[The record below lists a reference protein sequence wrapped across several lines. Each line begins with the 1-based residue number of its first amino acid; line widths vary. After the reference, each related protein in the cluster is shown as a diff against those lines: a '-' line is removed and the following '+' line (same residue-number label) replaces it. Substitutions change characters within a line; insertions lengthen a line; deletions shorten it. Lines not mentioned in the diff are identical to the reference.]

1 MDIDVSDLTFQLKD
15 KNLFKQQCFI
25 DGEWV
30 DSDSG
35 DTFDVYNPS
44 DLSLVG
50 TMPNVSKNE
59 TIRAIEAANSS
70 WNNWKK
76 LTGKDRSIIIRRWH
90 ELILENIDDLALI
103 MTLENGKPIA
113 DSRGEIIY
121 ASWFTDWFSE
131 EAKRTYGK
139 TIPST
144 MADRRIMTIKQ
155 AIGVCGIITP
165 WNFPAAMITR
175 KVAPALAAGCPVV
188 IKPAGSTPFSATA
201 LVELAHRAGMPKGVI
216 NLVSVSEEK
225 VAEVGDEL
233 CTNKYVRKI
242 SFTGSTNVGRALIAK
257 AASTIKKVSMELGG
271 HAPLIIFDD
280 ADIDEAVEGAMANK
294 YRNSGQVC
302 VSANRIFVHEK
313 IYDEFAKKFSEKSA
327 ALKVSDGRE
336 DGAQIGP
343 LITMAAI
350 NKVHSH
356 VEDAVEKGA
365 TVMTGGSLDNAGKQF
380 YKPTVMTNVTNKMKI
395 FYEETFGPIAPLIKF
410 STEEEVIEMAN
421 DTNYGLAS
429 YFYSRDIG
437 RIYRVAEALEYGM
450 VGVNAGVISTEV
462 APFGGIKESG
472 IGREGAAEGIDEYLE
487 TKYMLIAGINT

>member
-313 IYDEFAKKFSEKSA
+313 VYDDFAKKFSEKSA

-365 TVMTGGSLDNAGKQF
+365 TIMTGGSLDNAGKQF
-380 YKPTVMTNVTNKMKI
+380 YKPTVLTNVTNKMKI

-421 DTNYGLAS
+421 DTNYGLAG

>member
-1 MDIDVSDLTFQLKD
+1 MDIDAGGLVFQLKD
-15 KNLFKQQCFI
+15 QGLFKQQCFI
-25 DGEWV
+25 NGEWV
-30 DSDSG
+30 DSDNG
-35 DTFDVYNPS
+35 DTFDVINPS
-44 DLSLVG
+44 DLTIVG
-50 TMPNVSKNE
+50 TMPNASKTE
-59 TIRAIEAANSS
+59 TIRAIDAANTS
-70 WNNWKK
+70 WSDWKK

-90 ELILENIDDLALI
+90 QLILDNIDDLALI

-113 DSRGEIIY
+113 DSRGEIVY

-144 MADRRIMTIKQ
+144 MAGRRIMTIKQ
-155 AIGVCGIITP
+155 PIGVCGIITP

-201 LVELAHRAGMPKGVI
+201 LVELAHRAGVPKGVI
-216 NLVSVSEEK
+216 NLISVSEEN

-233 CTNKYVRKI
+233 CTKKNVRKI
-242 SFTGSTNVGRALIAK
+242 SFTGSTNVGRSLIAK
-257 AASTIKKVSMELGG
+257 TASTIKKVSMELGG
-271 HAPLIIFDD
+271 HAPLIIFED

-313 IYDEFAKKFSEKSA
+313 IYDNFAKILSEKSA

-343 LITMAAI
+343 LITMSAV
-350 NKVHSH
+350 NKVQSH
-356 VEDAVEKGA
+356 VDDAVEKGA

-380 YKPTVMTNVTNKMKI
+380 FKPTVMTNVTNKMKI
-395 FYEETFGPIAPLIKF
+395 FYEETFGPVAPLIKF
-410 STEEEVIEMAN
+410 STEEEVIKMAN
-421 DTNYGLAS
+421 DTNYGLAG

-450 VGVNAGVISTEV
+450 IGINAGVISSEV

-487 TKYMLIAGINT
+487 TKYMMFAGIDS

>member
-1 MDIDVSDLTFQLKD
+1 MDIDNGGLTFQLKD
-15 KNLFKQQCFI
+15 QNLFKQQCFI
-25 DGEWV
+25 NGEWV
-30 DSDSG
+30 NSDNG
-35 DTFDVYNPS
+35 NTFDVYNPS
-44 DLSLVG
+44 DLTLVG
-50 TMPNVSKNE
+50 SMPNCSKSD
-59 TIRAIEAANSS
+59 TIKAIEAANNS
-70 WNNWKK
+70 WGAWKK
-76 LTGKDRSIIIRRWH
+76 LTGKDRSIIIRKWH

-144 MADRRIMTIKQ
+144 MADRRMMSIKQ
-155 AIGVCGIITP
+155 PIGVCGIITP

-175 KVAPALAAGCPVV
+175 KIAPALAAGCPVV

-201 LVELAHRAGMPKGVI
+201 LVELAHRAGVPKGVI
-216 NLVSVSEEK
+216 NLISVSEEN
-225 VAEVGDEL
+225 VSEVGDEL
-233 CTNKYVRKI
+233 CTNKHVRKI

-271 HAPLIIFDD
+271 HAPLIIFED
-280 ADIDEAVEGAMANK
+280 ADLDEAVEGAMANK

-302 VSANRIFVHEK
+302 VSANRIFVHEN
-313 IYDEFAKKFSEKSA
+313 IYDEFAKKFSDKSA

-343 LITMAAI
+343 LITMSAVE
-350 NKVHSH
+350 KVQSH
-356 VEDAVEKGA
+356 VEDAVNKGA
-365 TVMTGGSLDNAGKQF
+365 KVITGGTLDNAGKQF
-380 YKPTVMTNVTNKMKI
+380 YKPTVMTGVTNDMKI
-395 FYEETFGPIAPLIKF
+395 FYEETFGPVAPLIKF
-410 STEEEVIEMAN
+410 SSEEEVIEMAN
-421 DTNYGLAS
+421 DTNYGLAG

-450 VGVNAGVISTEV
+450 VGINAGVISTEV

-487 TKYMLIAGINT
+487 TKYMLIAGIDN

>member
-1 MDIDVSDLTFQLKD
+1 MDIDAGGLVFQLKD
-15 KNLFKQQCFI
+15 QSLFKQKCFI
-25 DGEWV
+25 NGEWV
-30 DSDSG
+30 NSDNG
-35 DTFDVYNPS
+35 DTFDVINPS
-44 DLSLVG
+44 DLTVVG
-50 TMPNVSKNE
+50 TMPNASKKE
-59 TIRAIEAANSS
+59 TIRAIDAANNS
-70 WNNWKK
+70 WSDWKK

-103 MTLENGKPIA
+103 MTLENGKPIP
-113 DSRGEIIY
+113 DSRGEIVY

-144 MADRRIMTIKQ
+144 MAGRRIMTIKQ
-155 AIGVCGIITP
+155 PIGVCGIITP

-201 LVELAHRAGMPKGVI
+201 LVELAHRAGVPKGVI
-216 NLVSVSEEK
+216 NLISVSEEN

-233 CTNKYVRKI
+233 CTNKDVRKI

-257 AASTIKKVSMELGG
+257 TASTIKKVSMELGG
-271 HAPLIIFDD
+271 HAPFIVFED

-313 IYDEFAKKFSEKSA
+313 IYDDFAKRLSDKSA
-327 ALKVSDGRE
+327 SLLVSDGRE

-343 LITMAAI
+343 LITMAAV
-350 NKVHSH
+350 NKVQSH
-356 VEDAVEKGA
+356 VDDAVEKGA

-395 FYEETFGPIAPLIKF
+395 FYEETFGPVAPLIKF
-410 STEEEVIEMAN
+410 STEEEVIKMAN
-421 DTNYGLAS
+421 DTNYGLAG

-450 VGVNAGVISTEV
+450 VGINAGVISSEV

-487 TKYMLIAGINT
+487 TKYMMFAGID

>member
-1 MDIDVSDLTFQLKD
+1 MDIDAGGLVFQLKD
-15 KNLFKQQCFI
+15 QSLFKQKCFI
-25 DGEWV
+25 NGEWV
-30 DSDSG
+30 NSDNG
-35 DTFDVYNPS
+35 DTFDVINPS
-44 DLSLVG
+44 DLTVVG
-50 TMPNVSKNE
+50 TMPNASKKE
-59 TIRAIEAANSS
+59 TIRAIDAANNS
-70 WNNWKK
+70 WSDWKK
-76 LTGKDRSIIIRRWH
+76 LTGKDRSIIIRHWH

-113 DSRGEIIY
+113 DSRGEIVY

-144 MADRRIMTIKQ
+144 MAGRRIMTIKQ
-155 AIGVCGIITP
+155 PIGVCGIITP

-201 LVELAHRAGMPKGVI
+201 LVELAHRAGVPKGVI
-216 NLVSVSEEK
+216 NLISVSEEN
-225 VAEVGDEL
+225 VVEVGDEL
-233 CTNKYVRKI
+233 CTNKDVRKI

-257 AASTIKKVSMELGG
+257 TASTIKKVSMELGG
-271 HAPLIIFDD
+271 HAPFIVFED

-313 IYDEFAKKFSEKSA
+313 IYDDFAKRLSDKSA
-327 ALKVSDGRE
+327 SLLVSDGRE

-343 LITMAAI
+343 LITMAAV
-350 NKVHSH
+350 NKVQSH
-356 VEDAVEKGA
+356 VDDAVEKGA

-395 FYEETFGPIAPLIKF
+395 FYEETFGPVAPLIKF
-410 STEEEVIEMAN
+410 STEEEVIKMAN
-421 DTNYGLAS
+421 DTNYGLAG

-450 VGVNAGVISTEV
+450 VGINAGVISSEV

-487 TKYMLIAGINT
+487 TKYMMFAGID

>member
-1 MDIDVSDLTFQLKD
+1 MDIDAGGLVFQLKD
-15 KNLFKQQCFI
+15 QGLFKQQCFI
-25 DGEWV
+25 NGEWV
-30 DSDSG
+30 NSDNG
-35 DTFDVYNPS
+35 DTFDVINPS
-44 DLSLVG
+44 DLSVVG
-50 TMPNVSKNE
+50 TMPNASKKE
-59 TIRAIEAANSS
+59 TIRAIDAANNS
-70 WNNWKK
+70 WSDWKK
-76 LTGKDRSIIIRRWH
+76 LTGKERSIIIRRWH

-113 DSRGEIIY
+113 DSRGEIVY

-144 MADRRIMTIKQ
+144 MAGRRIMTIKQ
-155 AIGVCGIITP
+155 PIGVCGIITP

-188 IKPAGSTPFSATA
+188 IKPAGTTPFSATA
-201 LVELAHRAGMPKGVI
+201 LVELAHRAGVPKGVI
-216 NLVSVSEEK
+216 NLISVSEIN

-233 CTNKYVRKI
+233 CTNKDVRKI
-242 SFTGSTNVGRALIAK
+242 SFTGSTNVGRSLIAK
-257 AASTIKKVSMELGG
+257 TASTIKKVSMELGG
-271 HAPLIIFDD
+271 HAPFIVFED

-313 IYDEFAKKFSEKSA
+313 IYDDFAKRLSDKSA
-327 ALKVSDGRE
+327 GLLVSDGRE

-343 LITMAAI
+343 LITMSAI
-350 NKVHSH
+350 NKVQSH
-356 VEDAVEKGA
+356 VDDAVEKGA

-395 FYEETFGPIAPLIKF
+395 FYEETFGPVAPLIKF
-410 STEEEVIEMAN
+410 STEEEVIKMAN
-421 DTNYGLAS
+421 DTNYGLAG

-450 VGVNAGVISTEV
+450 VGINAGVISSEV

-487 TKYMLIAGINT
+487 TKYMMFAGID

>member
-1 MDIDVSDLTFQLKD
+1 MDIDAGGLVFQLKD
-15 KNLFKQQCFI
+15 QGLFKQQCFI
-25 DGEWV
+25 NGEWV
-30 DSDSG
+30 DSDNG
-35 DTFDVYNPS
+35 DTFDVINPS
-44 DLSLVG
+44 DLTIVG
-50 TMPNVSKNE
+50 TMPNASKTE
-59 TIRAIEAANSS
+59 TIRAIEAANNS
-70 WNNWKK
+70 WSDWKK

-90 ELILENIDDLALI
+90 QLILDNIDDLALI

-113 DSRGEIIY
+113 DSRGEIVY

-144 MADRRIMTIKQ
+144 MAGRRIMTIKQ
-155 AIGVCGIITP
+155 PIGVCGIITP

-201 LVELAHRAGMPKGVI
+201 LVELAHRAGVPKGVI
-216 NLVSVSEEK
+216 NLISVSEEN

-233 CTNKYVRKI
+233 CTNKDVRKI

-257 AASTIKKVSMELGG
+257 TASTIKKVSMELGG
-271 HAPLIIFDD
+271 HAPLIIFED

-302 VSANRIFVHEK
+302 VAANRIFVHEK
-313 IYDEFAKKFSEKSA
+313 IYDNFAKILSEKSA

-343 LITMAAI
+343 LITMSAV
-350 NKVHSH
+350 NKVQSH
-356 VEDAVEKGA
+356 VDDAVEKGA

-380 YKPTVMTNVTNKMKI
+380 FKPTVMTNVTNKMKI
-395 FYEETFGPIAPLIKF
+395 FYEETFGPVAPLIKF
-410 STEEEVIEMAN
+410 STEEEVIKMAN
-421 DTNYGLAS
+421 DTNYGLAG

-450 VGVNAGVISTEV
+450 IGINAGVISSEV

-487 TKYMLIAGINT
+487 TKYMMFAGIDS

>member
-1 MDIDVSDLTFQLKD
+1 MDIDAGGLVFQLKD
-15 KNLFKQQCFI
+15 QSLFKQKCFI
-25 DGEWV
+25 NGEWV
-30 DSDSG
+30 NSDNG
-35 DTFDVYNPS
+35 DTFDVVNPS
-44 DLSLVG
+44 DLTVVG
-50 TMPNVSKNE
+50 TMPNASKKE
-59 TIRAIEAANSS
+59 TIRAIDAANNS
-70 WNNWKK
+70 WSDWKK

-113 DSRGEIIY
+113 DSRGEIVY

-144 MADRRIMTIKQ
+144 MAGRRIMTIKQ
-155 AIGVCGIITP
+155 PIGVCGIITP

-201 LVELAHRAGMPKGVI
+201 LVELAHRAGVPKGVI
-216 NLVSVSEEK
+216 NLISVSEEN

-233 CTNKYVRKI
+233 CTNKDVRKI
-242 SFTGSTNVGRALIAK
+242 SFTGSTNVGRSLIAK
-257 AASTIKKVSMELGG
+257 TASTIKKVSMELGG
-271 HAPLIIFDD
+271 HAPFIVFED

-313 IYDEFAKKFSEKSA
+313 IYDDFAKRLSDKSA
-327 ALKVSDGRE
+327 GLLVSDGRE

-343 LITMAAI
+343 LITMAAV
-350 NKVHSH
+350 NKVQSH
-356 VEDAVEKGA
+356 VDDAVEKGA

-395 FYEETFGPIAPLIKF
+395 FYEETFGPVAPLIKF
-410 STEEEVIEMAN
+410 STEEEVIKMAN
-421 DTNYGLAS
+421 DTNYGLAG

-450 VGVNAGVISTEV
+450 VGINAGVISSEV

-487 TKYMLIAGINT
+487 TKYMMFAGID

>member
-1 MDIDVSDLTFQLKD
+1 MDIDAGGLVFQLKD
-15 KNLFKQQCFI
+15 QGLFKQQCFI
-25 DGEWV
+25 NGEWV
-30 DSDSG
+30 DSDNG
-35 DTFDVYNPS
+35 DTFDVINPS
-44 DLSLVG
+44 DLTIVG
-50 TMPNVSKNE
+50 TMPNASKIE
-59 TIRAIEAANSS
+59 TIRAIEAANNS
-70 WNNWKK
+70 WSDWKK

-90 ELILENIDDLALI
+90 QLILDNIDDLALI
-103 MTLENGKPIA
+103 MTLENGKPIT
-113 DSRGEIIY
+113 DSRGEIVY

-144 MADRRIMTIKQ
+144 MAGRRIMTIKQ
-155 AIGVCGIITP
+155 PIGVCGIITP

-201 LVELAHRAGMPKGVI
+201 LVELAHRAGVPKGVI
-216 NLVSVSEEK
+216 NLISVSEEN

-233 CTNKYVRKI
+233 CTNKDVRKI

-257 AASTIKKVSMELGG
+257 TASTIKKVSMELGG
-271 HAPLIIFDD
+271 HAPLIIFED

-313 IYDEFAKKFSEKSA
+313 IYDNFAQILSEKSA

-343 LITMAAI
+343 LITMAAV
-350 NKVHSH
+350 NKVQSH
-356 VEDAVEKGA
+356 VDDAVEKGA

-380 YKPTVMTNVTNKMKI
+380 FKPTVMTNVTNKMKI
-395 FYEETFGPIAPLIKF
+395 FYEETFGPVAPLIKF
-410 STEEEVIEMAN
+410 STEEEVIKMAN
-421 DTNYGLAS
+421 DTNYGLAG

-450 VGVNAGVISTEV
+450 IGINAGVISSEV

-487 TKYMLIAGINT
+487 TKYMMFAGIDS

>member
-70 WNNWKK
+70 WNDWKK

-365 TVMTGGSLDNAGKQF
+365 TIMTGGSLDNAGKQF

>member
-1 MDIDVSDLTFQLKD
+1 MDIDVGSLVYQLKD
-15 KNLFKQQCFI
+15 QGLFKQQCFI
-25 DGEWV
+25 NGEWV
-30 DSDSG
+30 DSDNG
-35 DTFDVYNPS
+35 DTFDVINPS
-44 DLSLVG
+44 DLTIVG
-50 TMPNVSKNE
+50 TMPNASKTE
-59 TIRAIEAANSS
+59 TIRAIDAANTS
-70 WNNWKK
+70 WSDWKK

-90 ELILENIDDLALI
+90 QLILDNIDDLALI

-113 DSRGEIIY
+113 DSRGEIVY

-144 MADRRIMTIKQ
+144 MAGRRIMTIKQ
-155 AIGVCGIITP
+155 PIGVCGIITP

-201 LVELAHRAGMPKGVI
+201 LVELAHRAGVPKGVI
-216 NLVSVSEEK
+216 NLISVSEEN

-233 CTNKYVRKI
+233 CTNKDVRKI
-242 SFTGSTNVGRALIAK
+242 SFTGSTIVGRSLIAK
-257 AASTIKKVSMELGG
+257 TASTIKKVSMELGG
-271 HAPLIIFDD
+271 HAPLIIFED

-313 IYDEFAKKFSEKSA
+313 IYDNFAKILSEKSA

-343 LITMAAI
+343 LITMSAV
-350 NKVHSH
+350 NKVQSH
-356 VEDAVEKGA
+356 VDDAVEKGA

-380 YKPTVMTNVTNKMKI
+380 FKPTVMTNVTNKMKI
-395 FYEETFGPIAPLIKF
+395 FYEETFGPVAPLIKF
-410 STEEEVIEMAN
+410 STEEEVIKMAN
-421 DTNYGLAS
+421 DTNYGLAG

-450 VGVNAGVISTEV
+450 VGINAGVISSEV

-487 TKYMLIAGINT
+487 TKYMMFAGIDS

>member
-1 MDIDVSDLTFQLKD
+1 MDIDAGGLVFQLKD
-15 KNLFKQQCFI
+15 QSLFKQKCFI
-25 DGEWV
+25 NGEWV
-30 DSDSG
+30 NSDNG
-35 DTFDVYNPS
+35 DTFDVVNPS
-44 DLSLVG
+44 DLTVVG
-50 TMPNVSKNE
+50 TMPNASKKE
-59 TIRAIEAANSS
+59 TIRAIDAANNS
-70 WNNWKK
+70 WSDWKK

-113 DSRGEIIY
+113 DSRGEIVY

-144 MADRRIMTIKQ
+144 MAGRRIMTIKQ
-155 AIGVCGIITP
+155 PIGVCGIITP

-201 LVELAHRAGMPKGVI
+201 LVELAHRAGVPKGVI
-216 NLVSVSEEK
+216 NLISVSEEN

-233 CTNKYVRKI
+233 CTNKDVRKI
-242 SFTGSTNVGRALIAK
+242 SFTGSTNVGRSLIAK
-257 AASTIKKVSMELGG
+257 TASTIKKVSMELGG
-271 HAPLIIFDD
+271 HAPFIVFED
-280 ADIDEAVEGAMANK
+280 ADIDEAIEGAMANK

-313 IYDEFAKKFSEKSA
+313 IYDDFARRLSDKSA
-327 ALKVSDGRE
+327 SLLVSDGRE

-343 LITMAAI
+343 LITMAAVI
-350 NKVHSH
+350 KVQSH
-356 VEDAVEKGA
+356 VDDAVEKGA

-395 FYEETFGPIAPLIKF
+395 FYEETFGPVAPLIKF
-410 STEEEVIEMAN
+410 STEEEVIKMAN
-421 DTNYGLAS
+421 DTNYGLAG

-450 VGVNAGVISTEV
+450 VGINAGVISSEV

-487 TKYMLIAGINT
+487 TKYMMFAGID

>member
-1 MDIDVSDLTFQLKD
+1 MDIDAGGLVFQLKD
-15 KNLFKQQCFI
+15 QSLFKQKCFI
-25 DGEWV
+25 NGEWV
-30 DSDSG
+30 NSDNG
-35 DTFDVYNPS
+35 DTFDIINPS
-44 DLSLVG
+44 DLTVVG
-50 TMPNVSKNE
+50 SMPNASKKE
-59 TIRAIEAANSS
+59 TIRAIDAANNS
-70 WNNWKK
+70 WSDWKK
-76 LTGKDRSIIIRRWH
+76 LTGKDRSIIIRRWQ

-103 MTLENGKPIA
+103 MTLENGKPIP
-113 DSRGEIIY
+113 DSRGEIVY

-144 MADRRIMTIKQ
+144 MAGRRIMTIKQ
-155 AIGVCGIITP
+155 PIGVCGIITP

-201 LVELAHRAGMPKGVI
+201 LVELAHRAGVPKGVI
-216 NLVSVSEEK
+216 NLISVSEEN

-233 CTNKYVRKI
+233 CTNKDVRKI

-257 AASTIKKVSMELGG
+257 TASTIKKVSMELGG
-271 HAPLIIFDD
+271 HAPFIVFED

-313 IYDEFAKKFSEKSA
+313 IYDDFAKRLSDKSA
-327 ALKVSDGRE
+327 SLLVSDGRE

-343 LITMAAI
+343 LITMAAV
-350 NKVHSH
+350 NKVQSH
-356 VEDAVEKGA
+356 VDDAVEKGA

-395 FYEETFGPIAPLIKF
+395 FYEETFGPVAPLIKF
-410 STEEEVIEMAN
+410 STEEEVIKMAN
-421 DTNYGLAS
+421 DTNYGLAG

-450 VGVNAGVISTEV
+450 VGINAGVISSEV

-487 TKYMLIAGINT
+487 TKYMMFAGID

>member
-313 IYDEFAKKFSEKSA
+313 VYDDFAKKFSEKSA

-365 TVMTGGSLDNAGKQF
+365 TIMTGGSLDNAGKQF

>member
-1 MDIDVSDLTFQLKD
+1 MDIDAGGLVFQLKD
-15 KNLFKQQCFI
+15 QSLFKQKCFI
-25 DGEWV
+25 NGEWV
-30 DSDSG
+30 NSDNG
-35 DTFDVYNPS
+35 DTFDVVNPS
-44 DLSLVG
+44 DLTVVG
-50 TMPNVSKNE
+50 TMPNASKKE
-59 TIRAIEAANSS
+59 TIRAIDAANNS
-70 WNNWKK
+70 WSDWKK

-113 DSRGEIIY
+113 DSRGEIVY

-144 MADRRIMTIKQ
+144 MAGRRIMTIKQ
-155 AIGVCGIITP
+155 PIGVCGIITP

-201 LVELAHRAGMPKGVI
+201 LVELAHRAGVPKGVI
-216 NLVSVSEEK
+216 NLISVSEEN

-233 CTNKYVRKI
+233 CTNKDVRKI

-257 AASTIKKVSMELGG
+257 TASTIKKVSMELGG
-271 HAPLIIFDD
+271 HAPFIVFED

-313 IYDEFAKKFSEKSA
+313 IYDDFARRLSDKSA
-327 ALKVSDGRE
+327 SLLVSDGRE

-343 LITMAAI
+343 LITMAAV
-350 NKVHSH
+350 NKVQSH
-356 VEDAVEKGA
+356 VDDAVEKGA

-395 FYEETFGPIAPLIKF
+395 FYEETFGPVAPLIKF
-410 STEEEVIEMAN
+410 STEEEVIKMAN
-421 DTNYGLAS
+421 DTNYGLAG

-450 VGVNAGVISTEV
+450 VGINAGVISSEV

-487 TKYMLIAGINT
+487 TKYMMFAGID

>member
-1 MDIDVSDLTFQLKD
+1 MDIDAGGLVFQLKD
-15 KNLFKQQCFI
+15 QSLFKQKCFI
-25 DGEWV
+25 NGEWV
-30 DSDSG
+30 NSDNG
-35 DTFDVYNPS
+35 DTFDVVNPS
-44 DLSLVG
+44 DLTVVG
-50 TMPNVSKNE
+50 TMPNASKKE
-59 TIRAIEAANSS
+59 TIRAIDAANNS
-70 WNNWKK
+70 WSDWKK

-113 DSRGEIIY
+113 DSRGEIVY

-144 MADRRIMTIKQ
+144 MAGRRIMTIKQ
-155 AIGVCGIITP
+155 PIGVCGIITP

-201 LVELAHRAGMPKGVI
+201 LVELAHRAGVPKGVI
-216 NLVSVSEEK
+216 NLISVSEEN

-233 CTNKYVRKI
+233 CTNKDVRKI
-242 SFTGSTNVGRALIAK
+242 SFTGSTNVGRSLIAK
-257 AASTIKKVSMELGG
+257 TASTIKKVSMELGG
-271 HAPLIIFDD
+271 HAPFIVFED

-313 IYDEFAKKFSEKSA
+313 IYDDFAKRLSDKSA
-327 ALKVSDGRE
+327 GLLVSDGRE

-343 LITMAAI
+343 LITMSAI
-350 NKVHSH
+350 NKVQSH
-356 VEDAVEKGA
+356 VDDAVEKGA

-395 FYEETFGPIAPLIKF
+395 FYEETFGPVAPLIKF
-410 STEEEVIEMAN
+410 STEEEVIKMAN
-421 DTNYGLAS
+421 DTNYGLAG

-450 VGVNAGVISTEV
+450 VGINAGVISSEV

-487 TKYMLIAGINT
+487 TKYMMFAGID

>member
-1 MDIDVSDLTFQLKD
+1 MDIDAGGLMLQLKD
-15 KNLFKQQCFI
+15 QDLFRQKCFI
-25 DGEWV
+25 NGEWV

-35 DTFDVYNPS
+35 DTFDIYNPS
-44 DLSLVG
+44 DLTLVG
-50 TMPNVSKNE
+50 TMPNTKKSE
-59 TIRAIEAANSS
+59 TIRAIEAANNS
-70 WNNWKK
+70 WSAWKK

-121 ASWFTDWFSE
+121 ASWFTDWFAE

-144 MADRRIMTIKQ
+144 VADKRIMTIKQ
-155 AIGVCGIITP
+155 PIGVCGIITP

-175 KVAPALAAGCPVV
+175 KVAPALAAGCPVI
-188 IKPAGSTPFSATA
+188 IKPAGTTPFSATA
-201 LVELAHRAGMPKGVI
+201 LVELAYRAGVPKGVI
-216 NLVSVSEEK
+216 NLVSVSEDK

-233 CTNKYVRKI
+233 CTNKHVRKI

-271 HAPLIIFDD
+271 HAPLVVFED
-280 ADIDEAVEGAMANK
+280 ADLDEAVEGAMANK

-313 IYDEFAKKFSEKSA
+313 IYDEFAKKFSDKSS

-350 NKVHSH
+350 EKVQSH
-356 VEDAVEKGA
+356 VSDAVDKGA
-365 TVMTGGSLDNAGKQF
+365 TVMTGGALDNAGKQF
-380 YKPTVMTNVTNKMKI
+380 YKPTVMTNVTNDMKI
-395 FYEETFGPIAPLIKF
+395 FYEETFGPVAPLIKF
-410 STEEEVIEMAN
+410 STEEEVIKMAN
-421 DTNYGLAS
+421 DTNYGLAG

-450 VGVNAGVISTEV
+450 IGVNAGVISTEV

-487 TKYMLIAGINT
+487 TKYIMVAGIDT

>member
-1 MDIDVSDLTFQLKD
+1 MDIDVGSLVYQLKD
-15 KNLFKQQCFI
+15 QGLFKQQCFI
-25 DGEWV
+25 NGEWV
-30 DSDSG
+30 DSDNG
-35 DTFDVYNPS
+35 DTFDVINPS
-44 DLSLVG
+44 DLTIVG
-50 TMPNVSKNE
+50 TMPNASKTE
-59 TIRAIEAANSS
+59 TIRAIDAANTS
-70 WNNWKK
+70 WSDWKK

-90 ELILENIDDLALI
+90 QLILDNIDDLALI

-113 DSRGEIIY
+113 DSRGEIVY

-144 MADRRIMTIKQ
+144 MAGRRIMTIKQ
-155 AIGVCGIITP
+155 PIGVCGIITP

-201 LVELAHRAGMPKGVI
+201 LVELAHRAGVPKGVI
-216 NLVSVSEEK
+216 NLISVSEEN

-233 CTNKYVRKI
+233 CTNKDVRKI
-242 SFTGSTNVGRALIAK
+242 SFTGSTIVGRSLIAK
-257 AASTIKKVSMELGG
+257 TASTIKKVSMELGG
-271 HAPLIIFDD
+271 HAPLIIFED

-302 VSANRIFVHEK
+302 VAANRIFVHEK
-313 IYDEFAKKFSEKSA
+313 IYDNFAKILSEKSA

-343 LITMAAI
+343 LITMSAV
-350 NKVHSH
+350 NKVQSH
-356 VEDAVEKGA
+356 VDDAVEKGA

-380 YKPTVMTNVTNKMKI
+380 FKPTVMTNVTNKMKI
-395 FYEETFGPIAPLIKF
+395 FYEETFGPVAPLIKF
-410 STEEEVIEMAN
+410 STEEEVIKMAN
-421 DTNYGLAS
+421 DTNYGLAG

-450 VGVNAGVISTEV
+450 VGINAGVISSEV

-487 TKYMLIAGINT
+487 TKYMMFAGID

>member
-155 AIGVCGIITP
+155 SIGVCGIITP

-380 YKPTVMTNVTNKMKI
+380 YKPTVLTNVTNKMKI

-472 IGREGAAEGIDEYLE
+472 IGREGAAEGIEEYLE

>member
-1 MDIDVSDLTFQLKD
+1 
-15 KNLFKQQCFI
+15 
-25 DGEWV
+25 
-30 DSDSG
+30 
-35 DTFDVYNPS
+35 
-44 DLSLVG
+44 
-50 TMPNVSKNE
+50 MPNCSKSD
-59 TIRAIEAANSS
+59 TSKAIEAANNS
-70 WNNWKK
+70 WSAWKK
-76 LTGKDRSIIIRRWH
+76 LTGKDRSIIIRKWH

-201 LVELAHRAGMPKGVI
+201 LVELAHRAGVPKGVI

-280 ADIDEAVEGAMANK
+280 ADIDNAVEGAMANK

-302 VSANRIFVHEK
+302 VSANRIFVHETV
-313 IYDEFAKKFSEKSA
+313 YDDFAKKFSEILRAADFSENFLAKS
-327 ALKVSDGRE
+327 S
-336 DGAQIGP
+336 
-343 LITMAAI
+343 
-350 NKVHSH
+350 
-356 VEDAVEKGA
+356 
-365 TVMTGGSLDNAGKQF
+365 
-380 YKPTVMTNVTNKMKI
+380 
-395 FYEETFGPIAPLIKF
+395 
-410 STEEEVIEMAN
+410 
-421 DTNYGLAS
+421 
-429 YFYSRDIG
+429 
-437 RIYRVAEALEYGM
+437 
-450 VGVNAGVISTEV
+450 
-462 APFGGIKESG
+462 
-472 IGREGAAEGIDEYLE
+472 
-487 TKYMLIAGINT
+487 

>member
-1 MDIDVSDLTFQLKD
+1 MDIDAGGLMLQLKD
-15 KNLFKQQCFI
+15 QDLFRQKCFI
-25 DGEWV
+25 NGEWV

-35 DTFDVYNPS
+35 DTFDIYNPS
-44 DLSLVG
+44 DLTLVG
-50 TMPNVSKNE
+50 TMPNTKKSE
-59 TIRAIEAANSS
+59 TIRAIEAANNS
-70 WNNWKK
+70 WSAWKK

-90 ELILENIDDLALI
+90 ELILKNIDDLALI

-121 ASWFTDWFSE
+121 ASWFTDWFAE

-144 MADRRIMTIKQ
+144 VADKRIMTIKQ
-155 AIGVCGIITP
+155 PIGVCGIITP

-175 KVAPALAAGCPVV
+175 KVAPALAAGCPVI
-188 IKPAGSTPFSATA
+188 IKPAGTTPFSATA
-201 LVELAHRAGMPKGVI
+201 LVELAHRAGVPKGVI
-216 NLVSVSEEK
+216 NLVSVSEDK

-233 CTNKYVRKI
+233 CTNKHVRKI

-271 HAPLIIFDD
+271 HAPLVVFED
-280 ADIDEAVEGAMANK
+280 ADLDEAVEGAMANK

-313 IYDEFAKKFSEKSA
+313 IYNEFAKKFSDKSS

-343 LITMAAI
+343 LITMAAVE
-350 NKVHSH
+350 KVQSH
-356 VEDAVEKGA
+356 VSDAVDKGA
-365 TVMTGGSLDNAGKQF
+365 TVMTGGTLDNAGKQF
-380 YKPTVMTNVTNKMKI
+380 YKPTVMTNVTNDMKI
-395 FYEETFGPIAPLIKF
+395 FYEETFGPVAPLIKF
-410 STEEEVIEMAN
+410 STEEEVIKMAN
-421 DTNYGLAS
+421 DTNYGLAG

-450 VGVNAGVISTEV
+450 IGVNAGVISTEV

-487 TKYMLIAGINT
+487 TKYIMVAGIDT

>member
-1 MDIDVSDLTFQLKD
+1 MDIDAGALVFQLKD
-15 KNLFKQQCFI
+15 QSLFKQKCFI
-25 DGEWV
+25 NGEWV
-30 DSDSG
+30 NSDNG
-35 DTFDVYNPS
+35 DTFDVVNPS
-44 DLSLVG
+44 DLTVVG
-50 TMPNVSKNE
+50 TMPNASKKE
-59 TIRAIEAANSS
+59 TIRAIDAANNS
-70 WNNWKK
+70 WSDWKK

-103 MTLENGKPIA
+103 MTLENGKPIP
-113 DSRGEIIY
+113 DSRGEIVY

-144 MADRRIMTIKQ
+144 MAGRRIMTIKQ
-155 AIGVCGIITP
+155 PIGVCGIITP

-201 LVELAHRAGMPKGVI
+201 LVELAHRAGLPKGVI
-216 NLVSVSEEK
+216 NLISVSEEN

-233 CTNKYVRKI
+233 CTNKDVRKI
-242 SFTGSTNVGRALIAK
+242 SFTGSTNVGRSLIAK
-257 AASTIKKVSMELGG
+257 TASTIKKVSMELGG
-271 HAPLIIFDD
+271 HAPFIVFED
-280 ADIDEAVEGAMANK
+280 ADIDEAIEGAMANK

-313 IYDEFAKKFSEKSA
+313 IYDDFAKRLSDKSA
-327 ALKVSDGRE
+327 SLLVSDGRE

-343 LITMAAI
+343 LITMAAV
-350 NKVHSH
+350 NKVQSH
-356 VEDAVEKGA
+356 VDDAVEKGA

-395 FYEETFGPIAPLIKF
+395 FYEETFGPVAPLIKF
-410 STEEEVIEMAN
+410 STEEEVIKMAN
-421 DTNYGLAS
+421 DTNYGLAG

-450 VGVNAGVISTEV
+450 VGINAGVISSEV

-487 TKYMLIAGINT
+487 TKYMMFAGID

>member
-1 MDIDVSDLTFQLKD
+1 MDIDAGGLVFQLKD
-15 KNLFKQQCFI
+15 QSLFKQKCFI
-25 DGEWV
+25 NGEWV
-30 DSDSG
+30 NSDNG
-35 DTFDVYNPS
+35 DTFDIINPS
-44 DLSLVG
+44 DLTVVG
-50 TMPNVSKNE
+50 SMPNASKKE
-59 TIRAIEAANSS
+59 TIRAIDAANNS
-70 WNNWKK
+70 WSDWKK
-76 LTGKDRSIIIRRWH
+76 LTGKDRSIIIRSWH

-103 MTLENGKPIA
+103 MTLENGKPIP
-113 DSRGEIIY
+113 DSRGEIVY

-144 MADRRIMTIKQ
+144 MAGRRIMTIKQ
-155 AIGVCGIITP
+155 PIGVCGIITP

-201 LVELAHRAGMPKGVI
+201 LVELAHRAGVPKGVI
-216 NLVSVSEEK
+216 NLISVSEEN

-233 CTNKYVRKI
+233 CTNKDVRKI

-257 AASTIKKVSMELGG
+257 TASTIKKVSMELGG
-271 HAPLIIFDD
+271 HAPFIVFED

-313 IYDEFAKKFSEKSA
+313 IYDDFAKRLSDKSA
-327 ALKVSDGRE
+327 SLLVSDGRE

-343 LITMAAI
+343 LITMAAV
-350 NKVHSH
+350 NKVQSH
-356 VEDAVEKGA
+356 VDDAVEKGA

-395 FYEETFGPIAPLIKF
+395 FYEETFGPVAPLIKF
-410 STEEEVIEMAN
+410 STEEEVIKMAN
-421 DTNYGLAS
+421 DTNYGLAG

-450 VGVNAGVISTEV
+450 VGINAGVISSEV

-487 TKYMLIAGINT
+487 TKYMMFAGID